1 MGFQS
6 SLLAWVLVELSF
18 RFSHREIIV
27 GVTLLFTLTVMQIIV
42 LKECLRI
49 KRHKRQ
55 NKNRYVLP
63 ARRPQRP
70 AQEADPAGGGPG
82 GGACQDAGEA
92 GADLGYQHPAITVSD
107 GLQRVPGAAVPA
119 EQVRPA
125 RRLAHAVLGGVPSHL
140 QALRG
145 EGHHGRVRGRDR
157 GLECGEDQAA
167 LQRCCAQLHK
177 RDKSAMHK
185 HLAIH
190 HGDQVGYPEAST
202 FRSVRASASTGRYII
217 DIILNNSNEVKQLAV
232 QRKFIV

>member
-1 MGFQS
+1 MSRRGCDSKDFGGPANIIIFTAIIYLLPTLFFWILPSCALLRGVKRNQSCMFVPWILSMGFQS

-82 GGACQDAGEA
+82 GGAAQDACQVRVHLGSQYPA
-92 GADLGYQHPAITVSD
+92 ADLQ
-107 GLQRVPGAAVPA
+107 
-119 EQVRPA
+119 
-125 RRLAHAVLGGVPSHL
+125 
-140 QALRG
+140 
-145 EGHHGRVRGRDR
+145 
-157 GLECGEDQAA
+157 
-167 LQRCCAQLHK
+167 
-177 RDKSAMHK
+177 
-185 HLAIH
+185 
-190 HGDQVGYPEAST
+190 
-202 FRSVRASASTGRYII
+202 
-217 DIILNNSNEVKQLAV
+217 N
-232 QRKFIV
+232 

>member
-1 MGFQS
+1 MFVPWILSMGFQS

-82 GGACQDAGEA
+82 GGACQDAGVA

-119 EQVRPA
+119 VQVRPA
-125 RRLAHAVLGGVPSHL
+125 RRLAHAVLGGVPGHL
-140 QALRG
+140 QALRR
-145 EGHHGRVRGRDR
+145 EGHHRRVRGRDR
-157 GLECGEDQAA
+157 GLQCGQDQAA
-167 LQRCCAQLHK
+167 LRRCCAQ
-177 RDKSAMHK
+177 A
-185 HLAIH
+185 
-190 HGDQVGYPEAST
+190 
-202 FRSVRASASTGRYII
+202 
-217 DIILNNSNEVKQLAV
+217 
-232 QRKFIV
+232 